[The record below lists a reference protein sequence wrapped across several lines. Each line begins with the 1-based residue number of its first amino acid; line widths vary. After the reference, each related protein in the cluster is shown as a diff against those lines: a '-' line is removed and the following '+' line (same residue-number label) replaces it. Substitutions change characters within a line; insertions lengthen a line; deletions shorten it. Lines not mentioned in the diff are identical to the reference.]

1 MGTPMLWRTIIVDTT
16 LWSQSN
22 TKPATLLELLSVSL
36 DRGGSYPLT
45 VRVAVEDEASHGTEV
60 LNLLSRHS
68 HRWQVAHF
76 WTGFQSFQSIASARG
91 YLPLLEKL
99 EISQNDDWDEFDVF
113 EVAPRLTR
121 FTVTGWGTRVPTVPW
136 SQIQWLSYQ
145 SFEPNLLAE
154 GLSLLREDFP
164 ANNRCDL
171 TMNAL
176 DIVDINLPSIVS
188 NVASFILTLEV
199 DVLQEPPVEVLGL
212 ILASLTL
219 PCLDT
224 LGLMGKAGEPPLSW
238 HQQHFLAFASRSL
251 LHDNLVTLELSRTT
265 ISDDALIE
273 CLSLMPLLEQ
283 LIIADCEEVPHAL
296 ITDSLLRRLVWTAD
310 PPALVPRLSF
320 LCLTT
325 LLRFSDDV
333 YWDLI
338 TSRLVP
344 ARWAGLLLEAKIY
357 WLHSRERD
365 FPADCI
371 EKGVD
376 LEAEGEMNFTAR
388 LDPEDA
394 LLEDEL

>member
-1 MGTPMLWRTIIVDTT
+1 MIMMPVTRDRNLLRPAFEFAFLRGLFTSDQSSTTISLCEPNTPTTFLATDSGKATEMRADRADSNLPYFASESRSPRLMAQGDITIQLPAELLVEIFGLCYPLGEGIFAGLSDTTTPAQEVERLAKRYLLQLSQVCARWHILVVGTPMLWRTIIVDTT

-36 DRGGSYPLT
+36 DRVGSYPLT
-45 VRVAVEDEASHGTEV
+45 VRVAVEDEASHGTQV
-60 LNLLSRHS
+60 LELLSQHS

-76 WTGFQSFQSIASARG
+76 WTGFQSFQSVASARG
-91 YLPLLEKL
+91 KLPLLEKL

-136 SQIQWLSYQ
+136 SQWLSYQ

-199 DVLQEPPVEVLGL
+199 DVLREPPVEVLGL

-224 LGLMGKAGEPPLSW
+224 MGLMGKAGEPPLSW
-238 HQQHFLAFASRSL
+238 HQQHFLAFA
-251 LHDNLVTLELSRTT
+251 
-265 ISDDALIE
+265 
-273 CLSLMPLLEQ
+273 
-283 LIIADCEEVPHAL
+283 
-296 ITDSLLRRLVWTAD
+296 
-310 PPALVPRLSF
+310 
-320 LCLTT
+320 
-325 LLRFSDDV
+325 
-333 YWDLI
+333 
-338 TSRLVP
+338 
-344 ARWAGLLLEAKIY
+344 
-357 WLHSRERD
+357 
-365 FPADCI
+365 
-371 EKGVD
+371 
-376 LEAEGEMNFTAR
+376 
-388 LDPEDA
+388 
-394 LLEDEL
+394 